1 LTPRREDAPTE
12 AELPRRRRRSG
23 EAPGDEREQRENPLD
38 VRREPVGAEV
48 DASLRPLARA
58 LLALAEQLQ
67 QEEAP

>member
-12 AELPRRRRRSG
+12 AELPRRR
-23 EAPGDEREQRENPLD
+23 ERNEPPDHDGTRLEGPRD
-38 VRREPVGAEV
+38 VSEERVEAEV

-67 QEEAP
+67 REEAP